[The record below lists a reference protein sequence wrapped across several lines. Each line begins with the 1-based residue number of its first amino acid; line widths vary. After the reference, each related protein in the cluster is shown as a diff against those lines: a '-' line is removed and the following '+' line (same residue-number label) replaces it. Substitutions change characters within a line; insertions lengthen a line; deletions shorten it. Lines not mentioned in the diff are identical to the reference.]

1 MEVYQ
6 GEADGRIFNS
16 CDITLF
22 KKKFGECIKIAK
34 NSIITR
40 KFFIKTAQ
48 DVLLHLMYSTYC
60 YEMNIYV
67 LLFWF
72 NYTIL
77 IQ

>member
-16 CDITLF
+16 CDVTLF
-22 KKKFGECIKIAK
+22 KKKFEECKTIAK

-40 KFFIKTAQ
+40 KCFIETAQ
-48 DVLLHLMYSTYC
+48 DVLIHLMYSTYC

-67 LLFWF
+67 LLF
-72 NYTIL
+72 
-77 IQ
+77 